1 MTFIFLEFCR
11 TFATFLVKNKIKN
24 CMGLYLGK
32 LTNGGELY
40 RAFYGF
46 ACVMLSV
53 VKREELHKVAA
64 LNLSNVNAEV
74 RK

>member
-1 MTFIFLEFCR
+1 
-11 TFATFLVKNKIKN
+11 
-24 CMGLYLGK
+24 MGLYPGK